1 MWEFKYKPPRVH
13 NGELRTRVTFYEYE
27 ANNGPLPGEKEKKI
41 LYEAWAKIDQVWSKD
56 IEIAKA
62 NGTLS
67 DLTITIR
74 DPRDEF
80 SLTNRHYIQIHAP
93 EYETLRFNV
102 KQAMP
107 DLQNHGFIKT
117 IAEVST

>member
-107 DLQNHGFIKT
+107 DLQNHGFIKA